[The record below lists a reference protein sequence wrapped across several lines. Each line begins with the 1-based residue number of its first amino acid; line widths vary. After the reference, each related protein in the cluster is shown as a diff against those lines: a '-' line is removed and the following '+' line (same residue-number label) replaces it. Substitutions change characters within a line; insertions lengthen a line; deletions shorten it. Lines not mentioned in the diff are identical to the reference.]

1 MGERAPDVILHI
13 ATKEVL
19 VDTREMSW
27 STDTRLYHSLPEL
40 ADALPGRLVGGPV
53 VLKQHRGMGGGG

>member
-1 MGERAPDVILHI
+1 MGERAPDVILRI